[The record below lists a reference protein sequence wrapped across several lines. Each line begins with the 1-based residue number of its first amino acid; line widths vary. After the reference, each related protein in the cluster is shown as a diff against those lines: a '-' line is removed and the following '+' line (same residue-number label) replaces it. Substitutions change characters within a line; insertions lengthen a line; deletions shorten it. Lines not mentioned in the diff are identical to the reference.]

1 MKYNHNCSS
10 KMKKQE
16 WNTVTIL
23 KTERLKKCTDCDGFH
38 DTNMHIWQMNAAMTT
53 NNGQTN
59 KKTQKPHANSTQNRY
74 ATGVV
79 QNLGTKLSHGTT
91 WLGQHRHIWPLTTKP
106 ETTYVAKQNETQN
119 SGTTSNCVTRAK
131 DANHPWC
138 LSPLKTRA
146 VQQQTYSRQSHF
158 CLPA

>member
-1 MKYNHNCSS
+1 
-10 KMKKQE
+10 
-16 WNTVTIL
+16 
-23 KTERLKKCTDCDGFH
+23 
-38 DTNMHIWQMNAAMTT
+38 MNAAMTT

-91 WLGQHRHIWPLTTKP
+91 WLGQHRHIWPLTTEP
-106 ETTYVAKQNETQN
+106 ETMYVAKQNETQN

-131 DANHPWC
+131 GANHPWC

-146 VQQQTYSRQSHF
+146 VQQQTYSTQRL
-158 CLPA
+158 LPASVRKETWQTLSSVCEQKSDLKKINASNSANQTQRPQGQKRKS